1 MGTEFGRRCIAVGES
16 GRVRSI
22 LTRIVEAAKFGQ
34 THFQTDRQTDRH
46 TKYSF
51 VESGM
56 EKSVESYIIKID
68 GHERKKFAFQT
79 T

>member
-22 LTRIVEAAKFGQ
+22 LARIVEAAKFGQ
-34 THFQTDRQTDRH
+34 SIFRQTDSH

-56 EKSVESYIIKID
+56 EKSIESYMIKID
-68 GHERKKFAFQT
+68 GHERKNFAFQT
-79 T
+79 A

>member
-1 MGTEFGRRCIAVGES
+1 MYSGWRIGSGKIDLDENRRGCKIWTNAFS
-16 GRVRSI
+16 
-22 LTRIVEAAKFGQ
+22 
-34 THFQTDRQTDRH
+34 DRQTDRH

>member
-1 MGTEFGRRCIAVGES
+1 MDK
-16 GRVRSI
+16 
-22 LTRIVEAAKFGQ
+22 RIFR
-34 THFQTDRQTDRH
+34 QTDRQTDRH

>member
-34 THFQTDRQTDRH
+34 THFQTDRQSY
-46 TKYSF
+46 KIFISF

-56 EKSVESYIIKID
+56 EKSVESYTIKID